1 MHDLA
6 EVDWTDVLTCR
17 GVDEAV
23 SCFTS
28 KFKYVLDMHAPW
40 TVFQERKNY
49 KPWISKET
57 KLMMDKRDELKKKAV
72 EISANNS
79 ENEATDEEKEAWQ
92 RYRKLR
98 NKINNAKKNDEVKY
112 KKEKV
117 KENLDSVSGLWRSVK
132 TFMNWK
138 STGSPSQISKDNVMY
153 TKAKDVAV
161 IMNEFFVEKIQKL
174 KIKFFDAP
182 PNYDHCYKAMAGKT
196 CSLGLKYVSMKK
208 VLKILKNLKPSKSIG
223 VDEIDSYSLKI
234 AADIIAPAVHHI
246 TTLSIMQRKFPTS
259 FKFAKVIPLHK
270 KLSRLDRKNYRPVSI
285 LSPLS
290 KVLERVLYEQI
301 YEYFSKNS
309 IFHANLMGFRKNRST
324 LTAALQM
331 YDRWVSGARHGRL
344 NGVVLLDLLAAFDL
358 VDSKLLVEKL
368 RIYGMEDDF
377 AERVTCYL
385 TNRKQAVW
393 IDHILSDWL
402 DVSVGVPQGSILGP
416 LLFIIFAND
425 LPQCLTCQVDSY
437 ADDSTLTSTKDSIE
451 ELNDDLN
458 HNCYLVN
465 QWMYQNQLCLN
476 ADKTHLLIAGT
487 SQRLSRM
494 NIDENIDT
502 NMDGLKLKESED
514 KSEYLLGIYVQSD
527 MKWSKQVDELKSK
540 LKARLTG
547 LGKVRN
553 IVSSLR
559 LRKTIAEGIFNS
571 ILTYCVLLWGGCAKG
586 ELQQLQVIQNMAAQH
601 VLRLPR
607 RSSRNEMFTSLGW
620 LTVNQLVYFHTVMAV
635 FKIRHTE
642 EPEYLAGKMKYDNF
656 RGGLVVPAT
665 NLSLAKNSFC
675 FRGADCWISLPLA
688 IRNLKKIG
696 EFKKALKI
704 HTMTKIP
711 KFLD

>member
-1 MHDLA
+1 MIEDEHLQTIWVKFGLKNSKAGYYCHTYREHTSNLGNSLQAQKEKLNQLVGQCERALTHGYPCEPNEIYVLGDMNIDSYRGRWLQRDYHLYSLAQIIHEFCNNNNVSQVVEDLTRAQYNSVAGKTDVSCIDHIYTNCTYKCSVPTVTTFGDSDHDIVGFVRLSKEPPAPTRTVRKRSYKYFEKQQFLHDLA

-40 TVFQERKNY
+40 TVFQERKIY
-49 KPWISKET
+49 KSWISKET
-57 KLMMDKRDELKKKAV
+57 KIMMDKRDELKKKAV

-132 TFMNWK
+132 TFKNWK

-344 NGVVLLDLLAAFDL
+344 NGVVLLDLSAAFDL

-377 AERVTCYL
+377 AEWVTCYL

-425 LPQCLTCQVDSY
+425 LP
-437 ADDSTLTSTKDSIE
+437 
-451 ELNDDLN
+451 
-458 HNCYLVN
+458 
-465 QWMYQNQLCLN
+465 
-476 ADKTHLLIAGT
+476 
-487 SQRLSRM
+487 
-494 NIDENIDT
+494 
-502 NMDGLKLKESED
+502 
-514 KSEYLLGIYVQSD
+514 
-527 MKWSKQVDELKSK
+527 
-540 LKARLTG
+540 
-547 LGKVRN
+547 
-553 IVSSLR
+553 
-559 LRKTIAEGIFNS
+559 
-571 ILTYCVLLWGGCAKG
+571 
-586 ELQQLQVIQNMAAQH
+586 
-601 VLRLPR
+601 
-607 RSSRNEMFTSLGW
+607 
-620 LTVNQLVYFHTVMAV
+620 
-635 FKIRHTE
+635 
-642 EPEYLAGKMKYDNF
+642 
-656 RGGLVVPAT
+656 
-665 NLSLAKNSFC
+665 
-675 FRGADCWISLPLA
+675 
-688 IRNLKKIG
+688 
-696 EFKKALKI
+696 
-704 HTMTKIP
+704 
-711 KFLD
+711 

>member
-1 MHDLA
+1 MIEDEHLQTIWVKFGLKNSKAGYYCHTYREHTSNLGNSLQAQKEKLNQLVGQCERALTHGYPCEPNEIYVLGDMNIDSYRGRWLQRDYHLYSLAQIIHEFCNNNNVSQVVEDLTRAQYNSVAGKTDVSCIDHIYTNCTYKCSVPTVTTFGDSDHDIVGFVRLSKEPPAPTRTVRKRSYKYFEKQQFLHDLA

-40 TVFQERKNY
+40 TVFQERKIY
-49 KPWISKET
+49 KSWISKET
-57 KLMMDKRDELKKKAV
+57 KIMMDKRDELKKKAV

-132 TFMNWK
+132 TFKNWK

-344 NGVVLLDLLAAFDL
+344 NGVVLLDLSAAFDL

-377 AERVTCYL
+377 AEWVTCYL

-476 ADKTHLLIAGT
+476 ADKTHLLITGT

-494 NIDENIDT
+494 NIDE
-502 NMDGLKLKESED
+502 
-514 KSEYLLGIYVQSD
+514 
-527 MKWSKQVDELKSK
+527 
-540 LKARLTG
+540 
-547 LGKVRN
+547 
-553 IVSSLR
+553 
-559 LRKTIAEGIFNS
+559 
-571 ILTYCVLLWGGCAKG
+571 
-586 ELQQLQVIQNMAAQH
+586 
-601 VLRLPR
+601 
-607 RSSRNEMFTSLGW
+607 
-620 LTVNQLVYFHTVMAV
+620 
-635 FKIRHTE
+635 
-642 EPEYLAGKMKYDNF
+642 
-656 RGGLVVPAT
+656 
-665 NLSLAKNSFC
+665 
-675 FRGADCWISLPLA
+675 
-688 IRNLKKIG
+688 
-696 EFKKALKI
+696 
-704 HTMTKIP
+704 
-711 KFLD
+711 